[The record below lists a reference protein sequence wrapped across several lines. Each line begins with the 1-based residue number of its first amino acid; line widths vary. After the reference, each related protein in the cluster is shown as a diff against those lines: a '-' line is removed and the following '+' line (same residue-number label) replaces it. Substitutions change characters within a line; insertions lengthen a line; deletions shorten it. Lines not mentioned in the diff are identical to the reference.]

1 MPFLG
6 TIVNFFAVLVFG
18 SLGCLVKKSIPER
31 IEKAVMS
38 AVAVCVI
45 YIGVSGMLET
55 APDSGVGLLG
65 DGLVK
70 VLVMI
75 VSMVL
80 GTLLGELVDIDRLLS
95 RLGERLEKRFAGE
108 GSESGRFAKGFV
120 SCSLL
125 FCVGAMSVNGAM
137 SDAMG
142 NPDTLIAKSVLDAI
156 SCFVMASSFGVG
168 CVFSAITLLV
178 YQGAISVLG
187 LLLGAVL
194 PVQIISYMSVTGSLI
209 ILLIGTNMIGCTK
222 VKTANMIP
230 AIFMPIA
237 IAPLVMLIP

>member
-18 SLGCLVKKSIPER
+18 TLGCLVKKSIPER
-31 IEKAVMS
+31 IEKTVMS
-38 AVAVCVI
+38 AMAVCVI
-45 YIGVSGMLET
+45 YIGVSGMLEA
-55 APDSGVGLLG
+55 APESGVGLLG

-70 VLVMI
+70 VMVMI
-75 VSMVL
+75 LSMVS
-80 GTLLGELVDIDRLLS
+80 GTLIGELINIDGLLV

-108 GSESGRFAKGFV
+108 GAGSGRFAKGFV

-137 SDAMG
+137 ADAIG
-142 NPDTLIAKSVLDAI
+142 NPDTLLAKSVLDAI
-156 SCFVMASSFGVG
+156 SCFVMATSLGVG
-168 CVFSAITLLV
+168 CVFSAVTLLV

-187 LLLGAVL
+187 LFLVSIL
-194 PVQIISYMSVTGSLI
+194 PVQVISYMSITGSLI